1 MSQNPETQTPADTE
15 NETEVNT
22 DRIDYLIR
30 AGLQQIQDREIR
42 QDRVA
47 LAEIGIG
54 I

>member
-1 MSQNPETQTPADTE
+1 MSKNTDDQTQ
-15 NETEVNT
+15 VNT
-22 DRIDYLIR
+22 ETDGDRIDYLIR
-30 AGLQQIQDREIR
+30 AGLQQAQDREIR

>member
-1 MSQNPETQTPADTE
+1 MSQNPETPAPTD
-15 NETEVNT
+15 T
-22 DRIDYLIR
+22 DRIDHLIR

>member
-1 MSQNPETQTPADTE
+1 MSQNPDTQNTDTRAETD
-15 NETEVNT
+15 T
-22 DRIDYLIR
+22 DRIDHLIR
-30 AGLQQIQDREIR
+30 TGLQQIQDREIR

>member
-1 MSQNPETQTPADTE
+1 MSKNTDDQTQVNTETD
-15 NETEVNT
+15 T
-22 DRIDYLIR
+22 DRIDHLIH

-42 QDRVA
+42 QDRAA

>member
-1 MSQNPETQTPADTE
+1 MSQNPETPAPTDTDPPT
-15 NETEVNT
+15 ETDT
-22 DRIDYLIR
+22 DRIDHLIR

-42 QDRVA
+42 QDHVA